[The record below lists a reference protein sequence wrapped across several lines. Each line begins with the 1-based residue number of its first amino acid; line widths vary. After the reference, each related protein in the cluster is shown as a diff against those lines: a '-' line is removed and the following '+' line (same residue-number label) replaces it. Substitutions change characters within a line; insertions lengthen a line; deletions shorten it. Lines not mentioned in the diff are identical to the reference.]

1 MLTKYIQAAMNE
13 AKYEVLEDDG
23 SFFGSIPRLKGVWA
37 NAPTLE
43 ACRQELAEVLEDWL
57 LLSLDRKLPIP
68 PIAGIELKVRE
79 VA

>member
-1 MLTKYIQAAMNE
+1 MNQ

-23 SFFGSIPRLKGVWA
+23 SFFSSIPRLKGVWA